1 MGIKKQVLVI
11 GLILGGIFN
20 VSAQTLGINF
30 FHGTWAET
38 VAKAKAEN
46 KLIFIDFYT
55 QWCGPCLNMAETVF
69 VLPTVGDF
77 YNSNFVNAKID
88 AENGEGVNL
97 SKKYQV
103 RSFPTYMFVDP
114 NTEEA
119 VHRSSSRQTGEQFI
133 TTGQGAITPTKRS
146 FYLIDEYNKG
156 NRNREL
162 MIDYINYQHSVY
174 QRKAVNQA
182 FNELIQGGAKLTDSQ
197 IWKLYVDVI
206 SGMDNPYLKEVSD
219 NYSEF
224 CKLFGKKAVDE
235 KLAKETTYGDLS
247 LLDQLCDFEGKDF
260 NKKMILINQ
269 ALNNNRY
276 DEAAKSIDAMIA
288 DSTIN
293 QQELINRLK
302 FIARINRGYKE
313 VPDSWFYKCV
323 EYLQYIAY
331 NMKDRQDPYIH
342 QEYAAALEDV
352 IRKMT
357 NKSDIPSFIANPPTH
372 GKKEYSMR
380 PDVLK
385 AKPKRR

>member
-1 MGIKKQVLVI
+1 MKLRKQVLII
-11 GLILGGIFN
+11 GLMLGGIFSI
-20 VSAQTLGINF
+20 SAQTTGINF

-88 AENGEGVNL
+88 TENGEGINL

-119 VHRSSSRQTGEQFI
+119 IHRSSSRQTGKQFI
-133 TTGQGAITPTKRS
+133 VTGQGAITPTKRS
-146 FYLIDEYNKG
+146 FYLVDQYNKG
-156 NRNREL
+156 NRDREL
-162 MIDYINYQHSVY
+162 MIDYINYHHSIY
-174 QRKAVNQA
+174 QRQAVNKA
-182 FNELIQGGAKLTDSQ
+182 FSELTQGGAKLTDPQ
-197 IWKLYVDVI
+197 IWNVYVDVI
-206 SGMDNPYLKEVSD
+206 SGMDNPYLKEVSG

-224 CKLFGKKAVDE
+224 CKLFGKKAVDA

-247 LLDQLCDFEGKDF
+247 ELDQLCDFEGKDF
-260 NKKMILINQ
+260 NIKMIRINQ
-269 ALNNNRY
+269 ALNDNRY
-276 DEAAKSIDAMIA
+276 DEAAESIDAMIA
-288 DSTIN
+288 DSTVN

-313 VPDSWFYKCV
+313 IPDSWFYKCV

-352 IRKMT
+352 IRKMK
-357 NKSDIPSFIANPPTH
+357 NKSDIPSFIANPPLH

-385 AKPKRR
+385 AKPKRK

>member
-1 MGIKKQVLVI
+1 MEIKKRVLII
-11 GLILGGIFN
+11 GLILGGILN
-20 VSAQTLGINF
+20 LSAQTSGINF

-97 SKKYQV
+97 AKKYQV

-133 TTGQGAITPTKRS
+133 ATGQGAITPAKRS

-156 NRNREL
+156 NRDREL
-162 MIDYINYQHSVY
+162 MINYINYQHSVY
-174 QRKAVNQA
+174 QRNAVNKA
-182 FNELIQGGAKLTDSQ
+182 FGELIQGGAKLTEPQ
-197 IWKLYVDVI
+197 IWDLYVDVI

-219 NYSEF
+219 NYGEY
-224 CKLFGKKAVDE
+224 CKIFGKKAVDE

-247 LLDQLCDFEGKDF
+247 LLDQLCNFEGKDF

-288 DSTIN
+288 DSTVN

-313 VPDSWFYKCV
+313 IPDSWFYKCV

-352 IRKMT
+352 IRKMK
-357 NKSDIPSFIANPPTH
+357 NKSDIPSIIANPPAH

-385 AKPKRR
+385 AKSKRK

>member
-1 MGIKKQVLVI
+1 MKLRKQVLII
-11 GLILGGIFN
+11 GLMLGGIFSI
-20 VSAQTLGINF
+20 SAQTTGINF

-88 AENGEGVNL
+88 AEYGEGINL

-119 VHRSSSRQTGEQFI
+119 IHRSSSRQTGEQFI
-133 TTGQGAITPTKRS
+133 VTGQGAITPTKRS
-146 FYLIDEYNKG
+146 FYLVDQYNKG
-156 NRNREL
+156 NRDREL
-162 MIDYINYQHSVY
+162 MIDYINYHHSIY
-174 QRKAVNQA
+174 QRQAVNKA
-182 FNELIQGGAKLTDSQ
+182 FSELIQGGAKLTDPQ
-197 IWKLYVDVI
+197 IWNVYVDVI
-206 SGMDNPYLKEVSD
+206 SGMDNPYLKEVSG

-224 CKLFGKKAVDE
+224 CKLFGKKAVDA

-247 LLDQLCDFEGKDF
+247 ELDQLCDFEGKDF
-260 NKKMILINQ
+260 NIKMIRINQ
-269 ALNNNRY
+269 ALNDNRY
-276 DEAAKSIDAMIA
+276 DEAAESIDAMIA
-288 DSTIN
+288 DSTVN

-313 VPDSWFYKCV
+313 IPDSWFYKCV

-352 IRKMT
+352 IRKMK
-357 NKSDIPSFIANPPTH
+357 NKSDIPSFIANPPLH

-385 AKPKRR
+385 AKPKRK

>member
-1 MGIKKQVLVI
+1 MKLRKQVLII
-11 GLILGGIFN
+11 GLMLGGIFSI
-20 VSAQTLGINF
+20 SAQTTGINF

-88 AENGEGVNL
+88 AENGEGINL

-119 VHRSSSRQTGEQFI
+119 IHRSSSRQTGEQFI
-133 TTGQGAITPTKRS
+133 VTGQGAITPTKRS
-146 FYLIDEYNKG
+146 FYLVDQYNKG
-156 NRNREL
+156 NRDREL
-162 MIDYINYQHSVY
+162 MIDYINYHHSIY
-174 QRKAVNQA
+174 QRQAVNKA
-182 FNELIQGGAKLTDSQ
+182 FSELIQGGAKLTDPQ
-197 IWKLYVDVI
+197 IWNVYVDVI
-206 SGMDNPYLKEVSD
+206 SGMDNPYLKEVSG

-224 CKLFGKKAVDE
+224 CKLFGKKAVDA

-247 LLDQLCDFEGKDF
+247 ELDQLCDFEGKDF
-260 NKKMILINQ
+260 NIKMIRINQ
-269 ALNNNRY
+269 ALNDNRY
-276 DEAAKSIDAMIA
+276 DEAAESIDAMIA
-288 DSTIN
+288 DSTVN

-313 VPDSWFYKCV
+313 IPDSWFYKCV

-352 IRKMT
+352 IRKMK
-357 NKSDIPSFIANPPTH
+357 NKSDIPSFIANPPLH

-385 AKPKRR
+385 AKPKRK

>member
-1 MGIKKQVLVI
+1 MKLRKQVLII
-11 GLILGGIFN
+11 GLMLGGIFSI
-20 VSAQTLGINF
+20 SAQTTGINF

-88 AENGEGVNL
+88 AENGEGINL

-119 VHRSSSRQTGEQFI
+119 IHRSSSRQTGEQFI
-133 TTGQGAITPTKRS
+133 VTGQGAITPTKRS
-146 FYLIDEYNKG
+146 FYLVDQYNKG
-156 NRNREL
+156 NRDREL
-162 MIDYINYQHSVY
+162 MIDYINYHHSIY
-174 QRKAVNQA
+174 QRKAVNKA
-182 FNELIQGGAKLTDSQ
+182 FSELIQGGAKLTDPQ
-197 IWKLYVDVI
+197 IWNVYVDVI
-206 SGMDNPYLKEVSD
+206 SGMDNPYLKEVSG

-224 CKLFGKKAVDE
+224 CKLFGKKAVDA

-247 LLDQLCDFEGKDF
+247 ELDQLCDFEGKDF
-260 NKKMILINQ
+260 NIKMIRINQ
-269 ALNNNRY
+269 ALNDNRY
-276 DEAAKSIDAMIA
+276 DEAAESIDAMIA
-288 DSTIN
+288 DSTVN

-313 VPDSWFYKCV
+313 IPDSWFYKCV

-352 IRKMT
+352 IRKMK
-357 NKSDIPSFIANPPTH
+357 NKSDIPSFIANPPLH

-385 AKPKRR
+385 AKPKRK

>member
-1 MGIKKQVLVI
+1 MKLRKRVLII
-11 GLILGGIFN
+11 GLMLGGVFSI
-20 VSAQTLGINF
+20 SAQTTGINF

-119 VHRSSSRQTGEQFI
+119 IHRSSSRQTGEQFI
-133 TTGQGAITPTKRS
+133 ATGQGAVTPTKRS

-156 NRNREL
+156 NRDRTL
-162 MIDYINYQHSVY
+162 MIDYINYQNSIY
-174 QRKAVNQA
+174 QRKPVYKA
-182 FNELIQGGAKLTDSQ
+182 FDELIQGGAKLTEPE
-197 IWKLYVDVI
+197 IWNLYVNVI

-219 NYSEF
+219 NYDEF
-224 CKLFGKKAVDE
+224 CKLFGKKAVDA
-235 KLAKETTYGDLS
+235 KLAKETTYGDLA
-247 LLDQLCDFEGKDF
+247 LIDQLCNFEGKDF
-260 NKKMILINQ
+260 NKKMILVNQ
-269 ALNNNRY
+269 ALNNNNY

-288 DSTIN
+288 DSTVN

-313 VPDSWFYKCV
+313 IPDSWFYKCV

-352 IRKMT
+352 IRKMK
-357 NKSDIPSFIANPPTH
+357 NKSDIPSFIANPPAQ

-385 AKPKRR
+385 AKPKRK

>member
-1 MGIKKQVLVI
+1 MGIKKRVLVI

-20 VSAQTLGINF
+20 ISAQTLGINF

-119 VHRSSSRQTGEQFI
+119 VHRSSSRQTGDQFI
-133 TTGQGAITPTKRS
+133 ATGQGAITPTKRS

-162 MIDYINYQHSVY
+162 MIDYINYQHSIY
-174 QRKAVNQA
+174 QRNAVSKA
-182 FNELIQGGAKLTDSQ
+182 FDELIQGGAKLTEPQ
-197 IWKLYVDVI
+197 IWELYVDVI
-206 SGMDNPYLKEVSD
+206 SGMDNPYLKQVSD
-219 NYSEF
+219 NYAEF
-224 CKLFGKKAVDE
+224 CKLFGKKVVDK

-260 NKKMILINQ
+260 NRKMILINQ
-269 ALNNNRY
+269 ALNNNCY
-276 DEAAKSIDAMIA
+276 DEAAKSIDSMIA
-288 DSTIN
+288 DSTVN

-313 VPDSWFYKCV
+313 IPDSWFYKCV

-352 IRKMT
+352 IRKMK
-357 NKSDIPSFIANPPTH
+357 NKSDIPSFIANPPIH

>member
-1 MGIKKQVLVI
+1 MKLKKRVLII
-11 GLILGGIFN
+11 GLILGEVFAI
-20 VSAQTLGINF
+20 SAQTTGINF

-38 VAKAKAEN
+38 VAKAKVEN

-77 YNSNFVNAKID
+77 YNSNFINAKID

-133 TTGQGAITPTKRS
+133 ATGQGAITPTKRS
-146 FYLIDEYNKG
+146 FYLIDQYNKG
-156 NRNREL
+156 NRDREL
-162 MIDYINYQHSVY
+162 MIDYINYQHSIY
-174 QRKAVNQA
+174 QRQAVSKA
-182 FNELIQGGAKLTDSQ
+182 FDELIQNGAKLTEPS
-197 IWKLYVDVI
+197 IWELYVRVI

-219 NYSEF
+219 NYAEF
-224 CKLFGKKAVDE
+224 CKLFGKEAVDA
-235 KLAKETTYGDLS
+235 KLAKETTYGDLA
-247 LLDQLCDFEGKDF
+247 LLDQLCDFNGKDF
-260 NKKMILINQ
+260 NKKMILINR
-269 ALNNNRY
+269 ALNDSRY
-276 DEAAKSIDAMIA
+276 DEAAGSIDAMIA
-288 DSTIN
+288 DTTVN

-302 FIARINRGYKE
+302 YIARINRGYKE

-331 NMKDRQDPYIH
+331 NIKDRQDPYIH

-352 IRKMT
+352 IRKMK
-357 NKSDIPSFIANPPTH
+357 NKSDIPSFIANSPVH

-385 AKPKRR
+385 AKPKRK

>member
-1 MGIKKQVLVI
+1 MKLRKQVLII
-11 GLILGGIFN
+11 GLMLGGIFSI
-20 VSAQTLGINF
+20 SAQTTGINF

-88 AENGEGVNL
+88 AENGEGINL
-97 SKKYQV
+97 SKKYLV

-119 VHRSSSRQTGEQFI
+119 IHRSSSRQTGEQFI
-133 TTGQGAITPTKRS
+133 VTGQGAITPTKRS
-146 FYLIDEYNKG
+146 FYLVDQYNKG
-156 NRNREL
+156 NRDREL
-162 MIDYINYQHSVY
+162 MIDYINYHHSIY
-174 QRKAVNQA
+174 QRKAVNKA
-182 FNELIQGGAKLTDSQ
+182 FSELIQGGAKLTDPQ
-197 IWKLYVDVI
+197 IWNVYVNVI
-206 SGMDNPYLKEVSD
+206 SGMDNPYLKEVSG

-224 CKLFGKKAVDE
+224 CKLFGKKAVDA

-247 LLDQLCDFEGKDF
+247 ELDLLCDFEGKDF
-260 NKKMILINQ
+260 NIKMIRINQ
-269 ALNNNRY
+269 ALNDNRY
-276 DEAAKSIDAMIA
+276 DEAAESIDAMIA
-288 DSTIN
+288 DSTVN

-313 VPDSWFYKCV
+313 IPDSWFYKCV

-352 IRKMT
+352 IRKMK
-357 NKSDIPSFIANPPTH
+357 NKSDIPSFIANPPLH

-385 AKPKRR
+385 AKPKRK